1 MCVCVSMRVRVTC
14 VRRGGFLRR
23 NGRTV
28 SNVPIFRTRDLE
40 EETPSRL
47 KRKESARMKRTS
59 LSLSLFFFLRRE
71 DVKVF
76 KACVCACESTRVF
89 LQFFLNADVG

>member
-1 MCVCVSMRVRVTC
+1 MI
-14 VRRGGFLRR
+14 R
-23 NGRTV
+23 NGRKV

-40 EETPSRL
+40 EETTLRL

-59 LSLSLFFFLRRE
+59 LSLFFFLRRE
-71 DVKVF
+71 NIKVF
-76 KACVCACESTRVF
+76 KVCVCECESTRVF

>member
-1 MCVCVSMRVRVTC
+1 
-14 VRRGGFLRR
+14 
-23 NGRTV
+23 V

-40 EETPSRL
+40 EETTLRL

-59 LSLSLFFFLRRE
+59 LSLSLFFLRRE
-71 DVKVF
+71 NIKVF
-76 KACVCACESTRVF
+76 KVCVCECESTRVF

>member
-1 MCVCVSMRVRVTC
+1 M
-14 VRRGGFLRR
+14 RR

-59 LSLSLFFFLRRE
+59 LSLSLSLSLFFFLRRE

>member
-1 MCVCVSMRVRVTC
+1 M
-14 VRRGGFLRR
+14 
-23 NGRTV
+23 

-76 KACVCACESTRVF
+76 KAWACECESTRVF
-89 LQFFLNADVG
+89 LQIFLNADVG

>member
-1 MCVCVSMRVRVTC
+1 MI
-14 VRRGGFLRR
+14 R
-23 NGRTV
+23 NGRKV

-40 EETPSRL
+40 EETTLRL
-47 KRKESARMKRTS
+47 KRKESARVKPSTY

>member
-1 MCVCVSMRVRVTC
+1 M
-14 VRRGGFLRR
+14 RR

-59 LSLSLFFFLRRE
+59 LSLSLSLFFFLRRE